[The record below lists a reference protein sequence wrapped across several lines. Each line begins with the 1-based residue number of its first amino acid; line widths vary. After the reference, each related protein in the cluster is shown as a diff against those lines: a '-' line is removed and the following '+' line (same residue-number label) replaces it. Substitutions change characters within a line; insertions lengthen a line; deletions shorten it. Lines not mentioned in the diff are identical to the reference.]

1 MPRIVLASTSPYR
14 RQLLQQLD
22 IPFETHAPGVDEDAF
37 KNQGLEPSELAK
49 LLAQKKAEALAELF
63 PDALIIGGDQ
73 VAEIDGECLSKP
85 GTPEKACQQLKR
97 LSGQAH
103 RLWSALAV
111 HEPKTGRTEVSL
123 EKHTLTFRPLSDIQI
138 EKYVALDKPLDC
150 AGSYRIEG
158 RGIALF
164 SSIEGSDYTAII
176 GLPLIR
182 LVSLLESFGLTFPL

>member
-14 RQLLQQLD
+14 RQLLEQLD

-37 KNQGLEPSELAK
+37 KNQGLEPSELSK

-85 GTPEKACQQLKR
+85 GTPEKACQQLKQ
-97 LSGQAH
+97 LSGRAH